1 MDAEL
6 SAQISYSNVV
16 SIDAKAEIKS
26 KFANLAK
33 YSNVRIEARCYRT
46 GGAGALVTTPTDAL
60 EYAVNFPDSVR
71 KSASILQVLCK
82 PYHDLLSFP
91 TAMQAID
98 MMTLQKK
105 TRVLQGLWERSQ
117 QISKQIA
124 DVEYILL
131 NPQQFAQVN
140 EAVLRTG
147 KAQLEH
153 QLEEVNDQAIKFA
166 RNLIKSV
173 NVLDFP
179 SIALALPMRV
189 VEPKSAI
196 RHDHTCTPTTSTEK
210 DKNRRNST
218 FKIFEEMTPEE
229 MIIIDE
235 MTKKSTGKAILMM
248 NVD

>member
-1 MDAEL
+1 MGRENDPGVPSPKLYAGPAPQTKIL
-6 SAQISYSNVV
+6 S
-16 SIDAKAEIKS
+16 K
-26 KFANLAK
+26 
-33 YSNVRIEARCYRT
+33 
-46 GGAGALVTTPTDAL
+46 LVTTPTDAL
-60 EYAVNFPDSVR
+60 ECAVNFPDSVR

-153 QLEEVNDQAIKFA
+153 QLEEVNDQANF
-166 RNLIKSV
+166 LY
-173 NVLDFP
+173 L
-179 SIALALPMRV
+179 
-189 VEPKSAI
+189 
-196 RHDHTCTPTTSTEK
+196 
-210 DKNRRNST
+210 
-218 FKIFEEMTPEE
+218 
-229 MIIIDE
+229 
-235 MTKKSTGKAILMM
+235 
-248 NVD
+248 